1 VTYLNASALAHSDIF
16 RAVLAG
22 HTGEAFDLISDMTQD
37 ERDALV
43 AHLETL
49 RSLME
54 YSDPRCGHRTNNT
67 ACNLRPGHSTPH
79 WSQD

>member
-1 VTYLNASALAHSDIF
+1 MAYLDASALAQSDTF

-22 HTGEAFDLISDMTQD
+22 RTDKAFELITEMTD
-37 ERDALV
+37 TERTTLA

-54 YSDPRCGHRTNNT
+54 YSDPRCGHRTNTT
-67 ACNLRPGHSTPH
+67 ACNQRPGHDTPH
-79 WSQD
+79 WPQT